1 LTKVSKISNFVFYFA
16 AYPPPPPP
24 PILSEPD
31 TCPLITRRQHSQNFK
46 NNNLNIGESAMK
58 TPKLIAIFL
67 AAFAIMAH
75 AQLVY
80 TITGAGTSFTAN
92 KNGSPVSSGKPI
104 QSVINDIKA
113 DAAGSPCT
121 ILFGSGRPGV
131 GVQPPEMIEIGANNI
146 SFDGSGSPT
155 WGLIT
160 LEGNITS
167 SYNPPGSA
175 VGPPPIAG
183 VIYLS
188 NGTSIES
195 TANIANTAGTIAIES
210 SSTAGS
216 VTIKGGT
223 ISARGPTINGGTGT
237 LTINGGEILAQNG
250 RAVNKTDKIILN
262 GGLLFG
268 YGNKESDI
276 INGTY
281 TTPGSP
287 VILGWNKQ
295 AGNTTYIAG
304 TSDDI
309 VISPATATAKWS
321 NIGGYA
327 ARIDYANGANTG
339 FIAINGVTVVNPSSS
354 SGQTPSSSSGGSSSS
369 IDGSSSSGEQTPI
382 RPQQVATG
390 KLRVQAI
397 NNAIV
402 LENLPAGAKIE
413 VYNLQ
418 GKCIFSSGISMPA
431 DLVKHSID
439 GRSNDVAGKSLNRG
453 HRGSDN
459 LTIPLQTKG
468 VYIVKVSAVNLKI
481 LPIVVP
487 YACITARTYHKMV

>member
-1 LTKVSKISNFVFYFA
+1 M
-16 AYPPPPPP
+16 
-24 PILSEPD
+24 
-31 TCPLITRRQHSQNFK
+31 R
-46 NNNLNIGESAMK
+46 

-67 AAFAIMAH
+67 ASFAIMAH

-92 KNGSPVSSGKPI
+92 KDRFTVSSDKAI

-121 ILFGSGRPGV
+121 IFFGSGRPGV
-131 GVQPPEMIEIGANNI
+131 GIQPPEIIDIGANNI

-167 SYNPPGSA
+167 SYNPPVSM
-175 VGPPPIAG
+175 VGPPPILG

-195 TANIANTAGTIAIES
+195 TANIANTAGTVAIENN
-210 SSTAGS
+210 STGS

-237 LTINGGEILAQNG
+237 LTINSGEILAQNG

-268 YGNKESDI
+268 YGYINDKTDI

-281 TTPGSP
+281 TTPGNP
-287 VILGWNKQ
+287 VILGWNKE
-295 AGNTTYIAG
+295 AGHATYIAG

-309 VISPATATAKWS
+309 VISPATATAVWS
-321 NIGGYA
+321 NRNGY
-327 ARIDYANGANTG
+327 ARIDYANGATSG
-339 FIAINGVTVVNPSSS
+339 FRVIEGVTVVNPSSS
-354 SGQTPSSSSGGSSSS
+354 STTSSSSSVQNPSSSSIGGSSSS
-369 IDGSSSSGEQTPI
+369 SDNPVPI
-382 RPQQVATG
+382 RLT
-390 KLRVQAI
+390 
-397 NNAIV
+397 NNTIV
-402 LENLPAGAKIE
+402 LENLPTGTKIE

-418 GKCIFSSGISMPA
+418 GKRIYSAYPENPKILRIG
-431 DLVKHSID
+431 V
-439 GRSNDVAGKSLNRG
+439 
-453 HRGSDN
+453 
-459 LTIPLQTKG
+459 QTKG
-468 VYIVKVSAVNLKI
+468 IYIIKQTSPANTHSQYFRLS
-481 LPIVVP
+481 LP
-487 YACITARTYHKMV
+487 